1 MEKYKKAQRLDI
13 ALQNFRKSGVYKRNS
28 NTLTDADLAV
38 LFTIK
43 FAEDNIKIKLTDIA
57 NKLELTLPAVTHKV
71 NDLEER
77 GLLVKKVSTN
87 DRRVVNLELTTDAKK
102 ELDSIVDSYYNPLF
116 ILMDRLGKEDSKTL
130 LKILDKVN
138 AQGKIIK

>member
-1 MEKYKKAQRLDI
+1 M
-13 ALQNFRKSGVYKRNS
+13 
-28 NTLTDADLAV
+28 
-38 LFTIK
+38 
-43 FAEDNIKIKLTDIA
+43 
-57 NKLELTLPAVTHKV
+57 
-71 NDLEER
+71 
-77 GLLVKKVSTN
+77 LVKKVSTN

-138 AQGKIIK
+138 AQGKII

>member
-43 FAEDNIKIKLTDIA
+43 FADDNIKIKLTDIA

-138 AQGKIIK
+138 AQGKII

>member
-71 NDLEER
+71 NC
-77 GLLVKKVSTN
+77 
-87 DRRVVNLELTTDAKK
+87 
-102 ELDSIVDSYYNPLF
+102 
-116 ILMDRLGKEDSKTL
+116 
-130 LKILDKVN
+130 
-138 AQGKIIK
+138 

>member
-138 AQGKIIK
+138 AQGKII

>member
-138 AQGKIIK
+138 AQGKIL